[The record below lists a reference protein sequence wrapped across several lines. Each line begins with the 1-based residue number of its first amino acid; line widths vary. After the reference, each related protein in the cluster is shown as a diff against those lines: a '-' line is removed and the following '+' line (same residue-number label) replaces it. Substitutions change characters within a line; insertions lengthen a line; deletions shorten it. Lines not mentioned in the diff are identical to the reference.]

1 MSTSHMTRVPVSTDS
16 LRATISENWPH
27 LSATA
32 VFYPPP
38 GARIRNAQT
47 LRGYRLEL
55 PSGTVLLCQ
64 ELSPITGP
72 AAAGLSKMVAELR
85 EIFGDVPPEAGVTW
99 EEFEL
104 FAHLVDVRAFEC
116 EGGKKLPKG
125 EEASYTLSEIGQ
137 WLAKHRIAVAA
148 DKG

>member
-1 MSTSHMTRVPVSTDS
+1 MTQVPVSADS

-27 LSATA
+27 LWATA

-38 GARIRNAQT
+38 GVRIRNAQT

-55 PSGTVLLCQ
+55 PSGTVLLYQ
-64 ELSPITGP
+64 ELSPITSLSS
-72 AAAGLSKMVAELR
+72 AGFSKMVAVLR

-104 FAHLVDVRAFEC
+104 FAHLADTRAFEC

-125 EEASYTLSEIGQ
+125 DEASYMLSEIGQ
-137 WLAKHRIAVAA
+137 WLAKHHAAVAA
-148 DKG
+148 DGG